1 MRTHLLLTILFI
13 TCTNSLFSQPTV
25 GNLKTDS
32 TKLYVKYASYTGYEN
47 DSIYRHLLYGSLY
60 LGSLGTVYTYQL
72 QTVDEMVQRIK
83 RSLKGKEEWTKK
95 FVLEESLKSRDWER
109 QLTEILVRY
118 YNAHDYLSLKKFD
131 RDFYWLTDT
140 VPFNWKPV
148 NEFKTINNYRCQ
160 KAIINTEGANIEAWF
175 TEEIP
180 VSAGPDKIFGLP
192 GLILEYSNFKTKT
205 YFKAAEISSTNIPDQ
220 KFRNWLEGPLISSEK
235 YKKLMEENTRNF
247 ENFQKMIQSG
257 NTGKST

>member
-1 MRTHLLLTILFI
+1 MRCILI
-13 TCTNSLFSQPTV
+13 FSILIISNIGYLIGQPTV
-25 GNLKTDS
+25 DNLKNDS
-32 TKLYVKYASYTGYEN
+32 TKMYVKYASYTGYEN
-47 DSIYRHLLYGSLY
+47 DSIYRHLLYGSLN
-60 LGSLGTVYTYQL
+60 LGSMGTVYTYQL

-109 QLTEILVRY
+109 QLTEIFVRY
-118 YNAHDYLSLKKFD
+118 YNAPDYLSLKKFD
-131 RDFYWLTDT
+131 RDFYWLNDT
-140 VPFNWKPV
+140 VPFNWEPV
-148 NEFKTINNYRCQ
+148 NEFKTIDNYRCQ

-205 YFKAAEISSTNIPDQ
+205 YLKAAEISSTNIPDQ
-220 KFRNWLEGPLISSEK
+220 KFRNWLEGPLISNEK

-247 ENFQKMIQSG
+247 ENFQKMIQRG
-257 NTGKST
+257 NTGKNN